1 MSVVAYKEADNLI
14 SRRTDVTRPQY
25 PSDSLQ
31 RDPMVYLYDLDR
43 EIEMSER
50 RTASM
55 MEELAR
61 RLDHLE
67 SKVTNVS
74 WRFDTINRQLEKAV
88 VELAKRVNM
97 MESTDGQ

>member
-55 MEELAR
+55 M
-61 RLDHLE
+61 
-67 SKVTNVS
+67 
-74 WRFDTINRQLEKAV
+74 
-88 VELAKRVNM
+88 
-97 MESTDGQ
+97 